1 MPDDLFTSYPLGTRV
16 GGKLNMNQSNSSVRR
31 MAALALLIAIIVV
44 MSYTPL
50 GYLQI
55 GPIQMS
61 LLTIPVAI
69 GAVVMG
75 PTDGAILGGVFG
87 LTSLFSA
94 ISGRSAMGTMMFS
107 INPFA
112 CFVVCFVARVL
123 MGWCSGLIFIALQKA
138 MPKKEKLSCALGG
151 LLAAVLNTVFF
162 MGSLVLFFYQTEYIQ
177 NLVSALH
184 VSNPF
189 AFVVVVV
196 GLQGVLEAILCCV
209 VTCAVSVPLRKIW
222 NK

>member
-1 MPDDLFTSYPLGTRV
+1 
-16 GGKLNMNQSNSSVRR
+16 MNQSNSSVRR
-31 MAALALLIAIIVV
+31 MAALALLIAIILV

-75 PTDGAILGGVFG
+75 PGDGAILGGVFG

-94 ISGRSAMGTMMFS
+94 ISGRSAMGTAMFS
-107 INPFA
+107 INPLA
-112 CFVVCFVARVL
+112 CFVVCVVARVL
-123 MGWCSGLIFIALQKA
+123 MGWGTGLIFKALHKA
-138 MPKKEKLSCALGG
+138 MPKKEKLNCALAG
-151 LLAAVLNTVFF
+151 LLAAVFNTIFF

-177 NLVSALH
+177 NLVTSLH

-189 AFVVVVV
+189 AFVAVVV
-196 GLQGVLEAILCCV
+196 GLQGILEAVLCCII
-209 VTCAVSVPLRKIW
+209 TCAVSVPLRKLW
-222 NK
+222 SK

>member
-1 MPDDLFTSYPLGTRV
+1 
-16 GGKLNMNQSNSSVRR
+16 MNQSNSTTVRTNGTVR
-31 MAALALLIAIIVV
+31 NMAALALLIAVLIV

-75 PTDGAILGGVFG
+75 PKEGAILGLVFG
-87 LTSLFSA
+87 ITSLL
-94 ISGRSAMGTMMFS
+94 SAMSGKSPLGAAMFG
-107 INPFA
+107 INPA
-112 CFVVCFVARVL
+112 ATFVVCVVARIL
-123 MGWCSGLIFIALQKA
+123 MGFCTGLIFQGLKKA
-138 MPKKEKLSCALGG
+138 MPAKEKINCALSG

-177 NLVSALH
+177 NLVTTLH

-189 AFVVVVV
+189 AFVAVVV
-196 GLQGVLEAILCCV
+196 GLQGVCEALLCCV

-222 NK
+222 NN

>member
-1 MPDDLFTSYPLGTRV
+1 
-16 GGKLNMNQSNSSVRR
+16 MNQSNSSVRR

-94 ISGRSAMGTMMFS
+94 IS
-107 INPFA
+107 
-112 CFVVCFVARVL
+112 
-123 MGWCSGLIFIALQKA
+123 
-138 MPKKEKLSCALGG
+138 
-151 LLAAVLNTVFF
+151 
-162 MGSLVLFFYQTEYIQ
+162 
-177 NLVSALH
+177 
-184 VSNPF
+184 
-189 AFVVVVV
+189 
-196 GLQGVLEAILCCV
+196 
-209 VTCAVSVPLRKIW
+209 
-222 NK
+222 